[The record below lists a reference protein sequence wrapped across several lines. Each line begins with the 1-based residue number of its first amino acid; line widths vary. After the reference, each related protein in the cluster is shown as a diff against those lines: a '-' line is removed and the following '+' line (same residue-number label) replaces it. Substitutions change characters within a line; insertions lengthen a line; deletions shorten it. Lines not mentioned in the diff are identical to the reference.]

1 LPDEGTFDVLVQ
13 RNGKLHPRVSLRE
26 GRQERR
32 AAWDQLRLSL
42 PPTITEHVKDFG
54 LFMLAAV
61 LKGCG
66 DEVID
71 LARVNPL
78 R

>member
-13 RNGKLHPRVSLRE
+13 RNGKLHFRVSLRE

-42 PPTITEHVKDFG
+42 PATIT
-54 LFMLAAV
+54 A
-61 LKGCG
+61 
-66 DEVID
+66 
-71 LARVNPL
+71 
-78 R
+78 